1 MVNKH
6 TKTAHPQMKASMN
19 YHWHVLYQQQR
30 LSLSIPNAGKISV
43 STCVV
48 CVAVGRQTGTIL
60 VESYVT
66 SRKVE
71 RVYLVRLNHSTPV
84 ETRPASCIYVYKCP

>member
-6 TKTAHPQMKASMN
+6 IKTSHPQMKASMN
-19 YHWHVLYQQQR
+19 YHRHILYQQQR
-30 LSLSIPNAGKISV
+30 LSLSIPDAGKISV
-43 STCVV
+43 STSVV

-71 RVYLVRLNHSTPV
+71 HMYLARLNHSTPV
-84 ETRPASCIYVYKCP
+84 ETQHASCIYAYKCP